1 MVGLPGVLGLLPLGM
16 RVDPYMGY
24 RFTVE
29 IEGMIVGGF
38 SEVSGIQSEL
48 ATQDFEEGGQNEYVH
63 RLPGRMKY
71 PNLVLK
77 HGLTDIETLWR
88 WHRDIVHGKM
98 SRRNGSVMLLNTNFL
113 EAWRWNFVDAY
124 PVKWTGPQLN
134 AGQSQVAVES
144 VELSHRGLTKG
155 LGGDLDINLSL
166 DIGTSIGI

>member
-1 MVGLPGVLGLLPLGM
+1 MVGLPGVLGLLPLGL

-29 IEGMIVGGF
+29 IESLIVGGF
-38 SEVSGIQSEL
+38 SEVSGLQSEVL
-48 ATQDFEEGGQNEYVH
+48 LEDVVEGGQNMYIE
-63 RLPGRMKY
+63 RLPQRMKY

-88 WHRDIVHGKM
+88 WHRDIVQGKM
-98 SRRNGSVMLLNTNFL
+98 KRRNGSIVLFNTNFL

-124 PVKWTGPQLN
+124 PVKWTGPTLN

-144 VELSHRGLTKG
+144 VELCHRGLTKG
-155 LGGDLDINLSL
+155 IGGDLGDALSSVTGAL
-166 DIGTSIGI
+166 GLG